1 MAGLRVN
8 QRNAKLY
15 NNVGHSLESQG
26 RYLEALKYFQDAIR
40 VQPDDI
46 GAYINVGRTYHHLHM
61 YEEAEKAFRQNH
73 RYMHF
78 TNIALIQNRGLYSV
92 TASEKNI

>member
-61 YEEAEKAFRQNH
+61 YEEAEKAFRLV
-73 RYMHF
+73 R
-78 TNIALIQNRGLYSV
+78 
-92 TASEKNI
+92 